1 MSYLRGSD
9 RSQGQLLPPCVEDY
23 VPSHAAVRFIDAFV
37 EGLDLKALAFT
48 HSEAAGTGRPPY
60 HPADLLKLYVY
71 GYMNRIRS
79 SRRLEAEAGRNLELI
94 WLLRG
99 LRPDF
104 KTIADFRKDNR
115 RAFRGIFK
123 QFNLLCR
130 AMGLFGAELVA
141 IDGSKFKALNS
152 PQRHYHQE
160 QVRELVQQVEQRIE
174 EYLGELDRQDEEL
187 SGVGGPPGREELTQK
202 IAQLKERQA
211 RYTELLAGMEA
222 SGQSEVSL
230 SDADSRGMK
239 KVGVGY
245 NVQVAVDA
253 KHHLIVAQEV
263 TQAANDLGQL
273 ATMAEAAKTALGVEE
288 LQVVA
293 DTGYHEAQ
301 QIERCE
307 QQGVETYV
315 SASAGTAGQSRDE
328 QQVFPKG
335 QFHYDAQNDTYQCPA
350 GQRLSRAY
358 AGKSRG
364 KDRIYYYNPA
374 ACAGCV
380 LKAQCTTSR
389 YRKISRLVNE
399 GVLER
404 QAQRVRERPELIRK
418 RWEIIEHCFGTI
430 KEWGFRS
437 FSVKGLEPVSGEFS
451 LMALAYNLKRA
462 LSVAGLSPLL
472 AQVRAAR

>member
-1 MSYLRGSD
+1 V
-9 RSQGQLLPPCVEDY
+9 QLLPPCIEDY
-23 VPSHAAVRFIDAFV
+23 VPSHAPVRFIDAFV
-37 EGLDLKALAFT
+37 EGLDLKGLAFT
-48 HSEAAGTGRPPY
+48 HAEVAGTGRPPY

-94 WLLRG
+94 WLLQG

-115 RAFRGIFK
+115 KAFPGVFK

-130 AMGLFGAELVA
+130 AMGLFGAELMA

-152 PQRHYHQE
+152 PQRHYQQE
-160 QVRELVQQVEQRIE
+160 QMRELVQQVEQRIQ
-174 EYLGELDRQDEEL
+174 EYLGELDCQDEEL
-187 SGVGGPPGREELTQK
+187 AGVVGPPSRTDLTRK
-202 IAQLKERQA
+202 IAQLKERQS

-222 SGQSEVSL
+222 SGQSEVSV

-253 KHHLIVAQEV
+253 KHHLIVAQAV

-273 ATMAEAAKTALGVEE
+273 ATMAEAAKTAMGVERV
-288 LQVVA
+288 QVVA

-335 QFHYDAQNDTYQCPA
+335 QFHYQPQSDTYQCP
-350 GQRLSRAY
+350 GGRHLSRAY
-358 AGKSRG
+358 ASKSRG
-364 KDRIYYYNPA
+364 KDRIYYYNAA
-374 ACAGCV
+374 ACAGCA

-399 GVLER
+399 AVLER
-404 QAQRVRERPELIRK
+404 QAQRVRERPDLIRK
-418 RWEIIEHCFGTI
+418 RWGIIEHCFGTI

-437 FSVKGLEPVSGEFS
+437 FSVKGLEQVSGEFS

-462 LSVAGLSPLL
+462 LNVLGLSRLIAHLQP
-472 AQVRAAR
+472 AT